1 MDLTTTA
8 RYRVLGYPHEPTQ
21 LVLVACD
28 EPDESL
34 QDADSDGNLHAV
46 DTDINTHTH
55 THSTVVSDG
64 DDCNVEDTP
73 QRQDNSPSIN
83 QFEPVYIDMTKHD
96 PSIQSKIE
104 TLEAGYLI
112 EATLKWTVD
121 GPQLTGVNVIAETDF
136 TFYQNV
142 TGVFEAATA
151 TWNDAVAEGEGM
163 GSRLTRGTDAK
174 PNGALY
180 VFAKQHGARNLIRE
194 FQTGITPLEPLI
206 RRIDEEET
214 ASTSVSP
221 ESTQPRAVFCLNRQ
235 PNRSSSCMWCSVV
248 MVCLLA
254 PSVQHM
260 EKIPTAGQIIT
271 MRVTPVMNPGA
282 FPLVH
287 FNLIDNS
294 CWCCDPLLSLFEME
308 GRSTTQLN

>member
-34 QDADSDGNLHAV
+34 QDADSDENIHAV

-121 GPQLTGVNVIAETDF
+121 GPQLTEVNVIAETDF

-221 ESTQPRAVFCLNRQ
+221 ESTQPRAVFLLE
-235 PNRSSSCMWCSVV
+235 PATEPFVIVYVV
-248 MVCLLA
+248 FRRDGMLA
-254 PSVQHM
+254 G
-260 EKIPTAGQIIT
+260 T
-271 MRVTPVMNPGA
+271 
-282 FPLVH
+282 L
-287 FNLIDNS
+287 
-294 CWCCDPLLSLFEME
+294 
-308 GRSTTQLN
+308 RSTYGKNPNGGTNNHDESNTGNESGSVPSGPLQFN